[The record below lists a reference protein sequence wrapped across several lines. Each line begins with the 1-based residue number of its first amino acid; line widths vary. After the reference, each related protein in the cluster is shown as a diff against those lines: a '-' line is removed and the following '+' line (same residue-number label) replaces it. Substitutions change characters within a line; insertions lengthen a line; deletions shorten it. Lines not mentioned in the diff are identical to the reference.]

1 MSTSTD
7 LGDCQGASG
16 DAHIG
21 TGDEVSGLYYP
32 CDESTSV
39 GIKQGWVRWVANAMQ
54 LIGYYLLLNDGFTI
68 GLFIKGTSDLL
79 IMYWALRNKLW
90 DVVGTTA
97 IFTALNFQ
105 KFAECFF
112 L

>member
-1 MSTSTD
+1 MSTNTD

-68 GLFIKGTSDLL
+68 GLFFIRNQCCWFIFLMVL
-79 IMYWALRNKLW
+79 IIHCN
-90 DVVGTTA
+90 
-97 IFTALNFQ
+97 
-105 KFAECFF
+105 
-112 L
+112 